1 MPSPP
6 LHSVAEEEDESLP
19 LSSVVEEE
27 GESIPLSRLSSTF
40 ASTKEKYL
48 ADLSRVN
55 TEQEYYQ
62 ALSTAAVQQPQVEDR
77 REPLLR
83 GRALPAIEY
92 QPRIR
97 ELS

>member
-40 ASTKEKYL
+40 ASTKEEPVYATIGGDTSPPEKP
-48 ADLSRVN
+48 DLGV
-55 TEQEYYQ
+55 
-62 ALSTAAVQQPQVEDR
+62 TATSPSGQLVTS
-77 REPLLR
+77 L
-83 GRALPAIEY
+83 
-92 QPRIR
+92 
-97 ELS
+97 